1 MKRMRAC
8 MAKAPMRLRKS
19 SILSLRTCTKP
30 AVSAAFA
37 CLRTWLDLVQLGQAA
52 LFYEFSLE
60 RHVPA
65 DHLLRPIARFVE
77 VGELRRERASSTAVS
92 VVLPPPA
99 RRRCTEPWPVP
110 KERSLAPRVRD
121 STAAFRS

>member
-8 MAKAPMRLRKS
+8 MAKAPMRHRKS

-52 LFYEFSLE
+52 L
-60 RHVPA
+60 
-65 DHLLRPIARFVE
+65 LRRFVRE
-77 VGELRRERASSTAVS
+77 GLVGGENFVGGSSPTPNWTSTLRVNEYTALGASSNGKQQQA
-92 VVLPPPA
+92 
-99 RRRCTEPWPVP
+99 
-110 KERSLAPRVRD
+110 
-121 STAAFRS
+121 